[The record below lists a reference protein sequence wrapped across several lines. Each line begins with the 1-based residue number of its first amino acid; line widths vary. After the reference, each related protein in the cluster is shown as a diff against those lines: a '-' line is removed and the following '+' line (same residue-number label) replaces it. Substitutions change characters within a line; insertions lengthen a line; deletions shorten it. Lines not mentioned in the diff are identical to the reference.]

1 MQRSYRIRIKSVKQY
16 VKTVAVLKE
25 YGYSFPSYD
34 ADELSFRRH
43 RRKAWLYLGS
53 GGIGWL
59 FFSKTPVQ
67 YSRELTLKEL
77 KHEWKRYTHK

>member
-43 RRKAWLYLGS
+43 GRKAWLYLGN

-59 FFSKTPVQ
+59 FFSYQPVR
-67 YSRELTLKEL
+67 YAKKIKRKEL
-77 KHEWKRYTHK
+77 IKWLSLTGI